1 MQSAVKKCSTTYTW
15 GFAIPIPLS
24 CIPFLLAAD
33 FKSADSQSL
42 VLSEGDTES
51 ISPSE
56 AACGMAQENIFF
68 KISNKFILSI
78 FLCIN
83 TALN

>member
-56 AACGMAQENIFF
+56 AACGMAQESKRLRVYTIVDF
-68 KISNKFILSI
+68 SFIRTFAPS
-78 FLCIN
+78 F
-83 TALN
+83 